1 MTDTGP
7 CGEPATN
14 RIRVTRDDPGL
25 RPNRRVQLRRR
36 ALGRTTEDRYRRVW
50 PGCRHRDRALRP
62 FPTFRPLSQRGDLSM
77 RVDTAP
83 AVQSSA
89 RGQAHPDNAGGV
101 REAETDPHSRLDGH
115 RSLVKLPNKWVNNE
129 PRKATSPAP
138 TTCQT
143 WTTPCPAI

>member
-7 CGEPATN
+7 CGEPATATN

-62 FPTFRPLSQRGDLSM
+62 FPGQGLTTIPDLPAALAARRPIDEG
-77 RVDTAP
+77 
-83 AVQSSA
+83 
-89 RGQAHPDNAGGV
+89 
-101 REAETDPHSRLDGH
+101 
-115 RSLVKLPNKWVNNE
+115 
-129 PRKATSPAP
+129 
-138 TTCQT
+138 
-143 WTTPCPAI
+143 